1 MDFYI
6 EHTIHAAPEQVA
18 EVMFDPAREGEWMA
32 KGGEAE
38 RLTPGPLRVGSQ
50 VRHTASVHGWPVSF
64 VTQVKAIEPGRRLEM
79 EIVGASRRAAIIYQV
94 APTAGGAIATLHVRD
109 DEQTQHP
116 VATWARKQQA
126 QENLAHLAQ
135 AVARTQAA

>member
-6 EHTIHAAPEQVA
+6 EHTIHAAPERVA
-18 EVMFDPAREGEWMA
+18 EVMFDPGCEGEWMA

-38 RLTPGPLRVGSQ
+38 RLTAGPLQVGSQ

-64 VTQVKAIEPGRRLEM
+64 VTQVKAIDPGRRLEM
-79 EIVGASRRAAIIYQV
+79 EIIGASRRAEIIYQV

-109 DEQTQHP
+109 DELAPHP
-116 VATWARKQQA
+116 IASWARKQQA
-126 QENLAHLAQ
+126 QSNLAHLAL
-135 AVARTQAA
+135 AVARTQPA